1 MVTVIKDWLERQ
13 SDYVFEA
20 VGGITGQPLALAA
33 ATQVLAVRTPNVN
46 VPLLPLTAAACPCT
60 YLSRK
65 ERKGKKSDQ

>member
-1 MVTVIKDWLERQ
+1 MVIRIIKDCQRDR

-20 VGGITGQPLALAA
+20 VGGVTGQPLALAA
-33 ATQVLAVRTPNVN
+33 ATQVLAVRTTNVN

-65 ERKGKKSDQ
+65 